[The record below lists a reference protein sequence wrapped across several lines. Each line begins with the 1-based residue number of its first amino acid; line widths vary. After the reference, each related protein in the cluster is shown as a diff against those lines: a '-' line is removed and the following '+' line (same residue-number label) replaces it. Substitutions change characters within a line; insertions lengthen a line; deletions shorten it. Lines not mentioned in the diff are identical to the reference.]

1 MPGRDSSGD
10 IGKREILMSQPESPT
25 VYVTYQGAPDDRF
38 DRSYYIERHLP
49 LVTQAWQRYGLES
62 IAAFF
67 PPLTHVGTLVIC
79 ECRFRDEAAIA
90 TAFGSPET
98 QEVMAD
104 VPSFTD
110 LAPTRLRLTSL

>member
-1 MPGRDSSGD
+1 
-10 IGKREILMSQPESPT
+10 MSHTESPT
-25 VYVTYQGAPDDRF
+25 VYVTYEGAPGDRF
-38 DRSYYIERHLP
+38 DRRYYIERHLP
-49 LVTQAWQRYGLES
+49 LVMQAWQRYGLES

-67 PPLTHVGTLVIC
+67 PSSTHIGTLVIC

-110 LAPTRLRLTSL
+110 LAPTRLRIASL